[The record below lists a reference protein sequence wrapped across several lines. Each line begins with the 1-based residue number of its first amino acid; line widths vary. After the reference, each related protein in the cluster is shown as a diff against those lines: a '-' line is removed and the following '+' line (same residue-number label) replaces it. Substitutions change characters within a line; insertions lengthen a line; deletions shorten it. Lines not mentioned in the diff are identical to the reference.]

1 MYNINVTTYYK
12 KGKMQMENSI
22 AVQGQMEF
30 MGLEIPVVYGGFGRN
45 QMCILAKTVA
55 EIHDIELKAVN
66 QNIKNNIKRFKD
78 GIDIIDL
85 KTGHFDLPVL
95 EQLGLTK
102 AQIGNAKNI
111 FLLSERGYAKL
122 IKIMD
127 DDKSWEVHDK
137 LVDEYFN
144 LREEVENQ
152 PAPSQIEGNY
162 SHEEALLE
170 LYDLTGH
177 DKEKTLEILNG
188 LMGNQSYKKA
198 DVMEDTPTD
207 SNYKPKY
214 YSITELAESGLVPY
228 HTTIKINNEL
238 RNLGILTRRKDNKP
252 YQGYIDAG
260 YFRYDTI
267 KEYDSYDYKQ
277 EPVKRKGWVL
287 TPEGWEWVIKLLL
300 ENNKPSK

>member
-1 MYNINVTTYYK
+1 
-12 KGKMQMENSI
+12 MQMENSI

-45 QMCILAKTVA
+45 QMCVSDKTVA
-55 EIHDIELKAVN
+55 EIHGQPMKEVRKTIN
-66 QNIKNNIKRFKD
+66 RNIKRFKECVD
-78 GIDIIDL
+78 YIDL
-85 KTGHFDLPVL
+85 KRGNLITTL
-95 EQLGLTK
+95 EQLGY
-102 AQIGNAKNI
+102 AKQSI
-111 FLLSERGYAKL
+111 TQAEHIYLLSERGYAKL

-152 PAPSQIEGNY
+152 PTPSQIEGNY

-177 DKEKTLEILNG
+177 DKDKTLDILNG
-188 LMGNQSYKKA
+188 LMGNQSYKRA
-198 DVMEDTPTD
+198 DVMEDTPMD
-207 SNYKPKY
+207 SNYEPKY

-238 RNLGILTRRKDNKP
+238 RSLGILTRRKDNKP

-260 YFRYDTI
+260 YFKYDTI

>member
-1 MYNINVTTYYK
+1 
-12 KGKMQMENSI
+12 MQMENSI

-55 EIHDIELKAVN
+55 EIHGIELKAVN

-144 LREEVENQ
+144 LREEVENK
-152 PAPSQIEGNY
+152 PTPSQIEGNY

-177 DKEKTLEILNG
+177 DKDKTLDILNG
-188 LMGNQSYKKA
+188 LVGNQSYKKA
-198 DVMEDTPTD
+198 DVMEDTPND

-238 RNLGILTRRKDNKP
+238 RSLGILTRRKDNKP

-260 YFRYDTI
+260 YFKYDTI

-287 TPEGWEWVIKLLL
+287 TPKGWEWVIKLLL

>member
-1 MYNINVTTYYK
+1 
-12 KGKMQMENSI
+12 MQMENSI

-45 QMCILAKTVA
+45 QMCITDKTVA
-55 EIHDIELKAVN
+55 EIHKQRLPKIRQLIN
-66 QNIKNNIKRFKD
+66 NNIKRFKD
-78 GIDIIDL
+78 SIDIIDL
-85 KTGHFDLPVL
+85 KRVLMEYTLL
-95 EQLGLTK
+95 EQLGY
-102 AQIGNAKNI
+102 AKQSI
-111 FLLSERGYAKL
+111 TQAEHIYLLSERGYAKL

-152 PAPSQIEGNY
+152 PTPSQIEGNY

-177 DKEKTLEILNG
+177 DKEKTLDILNG

-207 SNYKPKY
+207 NNYKPKY

-238 RNLGILTRRKDNKP
+238 RSLGILTRKKDNKP

-260 YFRYDTI
+260 YFKYDTI

-287 TPEGWEWVIKLLL
+287 TPKGWEWVIKLLL

>member
-1 MYNINVTTYYK
+1 
-12 KGKMQMENSI
+12 MQMENSI

-55 EIHDIELKAVN
+55 EIHGVELKAVN
-66 QNIKNNIKRFKD
+66 QNIKNNEKRFKD

-85 KTGHFDLPVL
+85 KTGNFDLPVL
-95 EQLGLTK
+95 ESLGFTK
-102 AQIGNAKNI
+102 AQVGNAKHI
-111 FLLSERGYAKL
+111 YLLSERGYAKL

-144 LREEVENQ
+144 LREEVENK
-152 PAPSQIEGNY
+152 PTPSQIEGNY

-177 DKEKTLEILNG
+177 DKDKTLDILNG

-238 RNLGILTRRKDNKP
+238 RSLGILTRRKDNKP

-260 YFRYDTI
+260 YFKYDTI

-287 TPEGWEWVIKLLL
+287 TPKGWEWVIKLLL

>member
-1 MYNINVTTYYK
+1 
-12 KGKMQMENSI
+12 MENSI

-55 EIHDIELKAVN
+55 EIHGVELKAVN
-66 QNIKNNIKRFKD
+66 QNIKNNEKRFKD

-85 KTGHFDLPVL
+85 KTGNFDLPVL
-95 EQLGLTK
+95 ESLGFAK
-102 AQIGNAKNI
+102 AQVGNAKHI
-111 FLLSERGYAKL
+111 YLLSERGYAKL

-144 LREEVENQ
+144 LREEVENK
-152 PAPSQIEGNY
+152 PTPSQIEGNY

-177 DKEKTLEILNG
+177 DKDKTLDILNG
-188 LMGNQSYKKA
+188 LMGNQSHKKA
-198 DVMEDTPTD
+198 DVMEDTPND
-207 SNYKPKY
+207 SSYKPKY

-238 RNLGILTRRKDNKP
+238 RSLGILTRRKDNKP

-260 YFRYDTI
+260 YFKYDTI

-300 ENNKPSK
+300 ESNKPSK

>member
-1 MYNINVTTYYK
+1 
-12 KGKMQMENSI
+12 MQMENSI

-30 MGLEIPVVYGGFGRN
+30 MGLEIPVVSGGFGEDK
-45 QMCILAKTVA
+45 MCVTDKTVS
-55 EIHDIELKAVN
+55 EIHGQPTYKIRQLIN
-66 QNIKNNIKRFKD
+66 NNIKRFKD
-78 GIDIIDL
+78 SVDIIDL
-85 KTGHFDLPVL
+85 KRILHEYTLL
-95 EQLGLTK
+95 EQLGY
-102 AQIGNAKNI
+102 AKQSI
-111 FLLSERGYAKL
+111 TQAEHIYLLSERGYAKL

-144 LREEVENQ
+144 LREEVENK
-152 PAPSQIEGNY
+152 PTPSQIEGNY

-177 DKEKTLEILNG
+177 DKDKTLDILNG

-198 DVMEDTPTD
+198 DVMEDAPTD
-207 SNYKPKY
+207 NNYKPKY

-238 RNLGILTRRKDNKP
+238 RSLGILTRKKDNKP

-260 YFRYDTI
+260 YFKYDTI

-287 TPEGWEWVIKLLL
+287 TPKGWEWVIKLLL

>member
-1 MYNINVTTYYK
+1 
-12 KGKMQMENSI
+12 MQMENSI

-55 EIHDIELKAVN
+55 EIHGVELKAVN
-66 QNIKNNIKRFKD
+66 QNISRNEKRFKD

-85 KTGHFDLPVL
+85 KNSVTLSYPDL
-95 EQLGLTK
+95 EQLGYSK
-102 AQIGNAKNI
+102 QSIANANHI
-111 FLLSERGYAKL
+111 YLLSERGYAKL

-152 PAPSQIEGNY
+152 PTPSQIEGNY

-177 DKEKTLEILNG
+177 DKDKTLDILNG

-198 DVMEDTPTD
+198 DIMEDTPTD
-207 SNYKPKY
+207 NSYKPKY

-238 RNLGILTRRKDNKP
+238 RSLGILTRRKDNKP

-260 YFRYDTI
+260 YFKYDTI

-300 ENNKPSK
+300 ESKKPSK

>member
-1 MYNINVTTYYK
+1 
-12 KGKMQMENSI
+12 MQMENSI

-55 EIHDIELKAVN
+55 EIHGVELKAVN

-78 GIDIIDL
+78 GIDVIDL

-152 PAPSQIEGNY
+152 PTPSQIEGNY

-177 DKEKTLEILNG
+177 DKDKTLEILNG
-188 LMGNQSYKKA
+188 LVGNQSYKKA

-207 SNYKPKY
+207 NNYKPKY
-214 YSITELAESGLVPY
+214 YSITKLAESGLVPY

-238 RNLGILTRRKDNKP
+238 RSLGILTRRKDNKP

-260 YFRYDTI
+260 YFKYDTI

-300 ENNKPSK
+300 ESNKPSK

>member
-1 MYNINVTTYYK
+1 
-12 KGKMQMENSI
+12 MQMENSI

-45 QMCILAKTVA
+45 QMCVSDKTVA
-55 EIHDIELKAVN
+55 EIHGQPMKEVRKTIN
-66 QNIKNNIKRFKD
+66 RNIKRFKECVD
-78 GIDIIDL
+78 YIDL
-85 KTGHFDLPVL
+85 KRGNLITTL
-95 EQLGLTK
+95 EQLGY
-102 AQIGNAKNI
+102 AKQSI
-111 FLLSERGYAKL
+111 TQAEHIYLLSERGYAKL

-177 DKEKTLEILNG
+177 DKDKTLDILNG

-207 SNYKPKY
+207 SNYEPKY

-238 RNLGILTRRKDNKP
+238 RGLGILTRKKDNKP
-252 YQGYIDAG
+252 YQRYIDAG
-260 YFRYDTI
+260 YFKYDTI

-300 ENNKPSK
+300 ESNKPSK

>member
-1 MYNINVTTYYK
+1 
-12 KGKMQMENSI
+12 MQMENSI

-45 QMCILAKTVA
+45 QMCVSDKTVA
-55 EIHDIELKAVN
+55 EIHGQPMKEVRKTIN
-66 QNIKNNIKRFKD
+66 RNIKRFKEGVD
-78 GIDIIDL
+78 YIDL
-85 KTGHFDLPVL
+85 KRGNLITTL
-95 EQLGLTK
+95 EQLGY
-102 AQIGNAKNI
+102 AKQSI
-111 FLLSERGYAKL
+111 TQAEHIYLLSERGYAKL

-152 PAPSQIEGNY
+152 PTPSQIEGNY

-177 DKEKTLEILNG
+177 DKDKTLDILNG

-198 DVMEDTPTD
+198 DVMEDTPMD
-207 SNYKPKY
+207 SNYEPKY

-238 RNLGILTRRKDNKP
+238 RGLGILTRKKDNKP
-252 YQGYIDAG
+252 YQRYIDAG
-260 YFRYDTI
+260 YFKYDTI

-287 TPEGWEWVIKLLL
+287 TPKGWEWVIKLLL

>member
-1 MYNINVTTYYK
+1 
-12 KGKMQMENSI
+12 MQMENSI

-55 EIHDIELKAVN
+55 EIHGVELKAVN
-66 QNIKNNIKRFKD
+66 QNIKNNEKRFKD

-85 KTGHFDLPVL
+85 KTGNFDLPVL
-95 EQLGLTK
+95 ESLGFAK
-102 AQIGNAKNI
+102 AQVGNAKHI
-111 FLLSERGYAKL
+111 YLLSERGYAKL

-144 LREEVENQ
+144 FREEVENQ
-152 PAPSQIEGNY
+152 PTPSQIEGNY

-177 DKEKTLEILNG
+177 DKDKTLDILNG
-188 LMGNQSYKKA
+188 LMGNQSHKKA
-198 DVMEDTPTD
+198 DVMEDTPND
-207 SNYKPKY
+207 SSYKPKY

-238 RNLGILTRRKDNKP
+238 RSLGILTRRKDNKP

-260 YFRYDTI
+260 YFKYDTI

-300 ENNKPSK
+300 ESNKPSK

>member
-1 MYNINVTTYYK
+1 
-12 KGKMQMENSI
+12 MQMENSI

-45 QMCILAKTVA
+45 QMCISDKTVS
-55 EIHDIELKAVN
+55 EIHGQPTIEIRKTIN
-66 QNIKNNIKRFKD
+66 RNIKRFKE
-78 GIDIIDL
+78 GIDHIDL
-85 KTGHFDLPVL
+85 KIVSNEITNNLL
-95 EQLGLTK
+95 EQLGFSKMQIAK
-102 AQIGNAKNI
+102 AEHIY
-111 FLLSERGYAKL
+111 LLSERGYAKL

-144 LREEVENQ
+144 LREEVENK
-152 PAPSQIEGNY
+152 PTPSQIEGNY

-177 DKEKTLEILNG
+177 NKDKTLDILNG

-198 DVMEDTPTD
+198 DVMEDTPMD

-214 YSITELAESGLVPY
+214 YSITELAESGLVPF

-238 RNLGILTRRKDNKP
+238 RSLGILTRRKDNKP

-260 YFRYDTI
+260 YFKYDTI

-300 ENNKPSK
+300 ESKKPSK

>member
-1 MYNINVTTYYK
+1 
-12 KGKMQMENSI
+12 
-22 AVQGQMEF
+22 
-30 MGLEIPVVYGGFGRN
+30 
-45 QMCILAKTVA
+45 
-55 EIHDIELKAVN
+55 
-66 QNIKNNIKRFKD
+66 
-78 GIDIIDL
+78 
-85 KTGHFDLPVL
+85 
-95 EQLGLTK
+95 
-102 AQIGNAKNI
+102 
-111 FLLSERGYAKL
+111 
-122 IKIMD
+122 MD

-144 LREEVENQ
+144 LREEVENK
-152 PAPSQIEGNY
+152 PTPSQIEGNY

-177 DKEKTLEILNG
+177 DKEKTLDILNG

-198 DVMEDTPTD
+198 DVMEDTPND

-238 RNLGILTRRKDNKP
+238 RSLGILTRKKDNKP
-252 YQGYIDAG
+252 YQRYIDAG
-260 YFRYDTI
+260 YFKYDTI

-300 ENNKPSK
+300 ESNKPSK

>member
-1 MYNINVTTYYK
+1 
-12 KGKMQMENSI
+12 MQMENSI

-45 QMCILAKTVA
+45 QMCVSDKTVA
-55 EIHDIELKAVN
+55 EIHGQATYEIRKTIN
-66 QNIKNNIKRFKD
+66 RNIKRFKD
-78 GIDIIDL
+78 GIDYIDL
-85 KTGHFDLPVL
+85 KRSNGITTL
-95 EQLGLTK
+95 EQLGY
-102 AQIGNAKNI
+102 AKQSI
-111 FLLSERGYAKL
+111 TQAEHIYLLSERGYAKL

-144 LREEVENQ
+144 LREEAENK
-152 PAPSQIEGNY
+152 PTPSQIEGNY

-177 DKEKTLEILNG
+177 DKGKTLEILNG
-188 LMGNQSYKKA
+188 LTGNQSYKKA
-198 DVMEDTPTD
+198 DIMEDTPTN
-207 SNYKPKY
+207 SNYKPKH

-238 RNLGILTRRKDNKP
+238 RSLGILTRKKDNKP
-252 YQGYIDAG
+252 YQRYIDAG
-260 YFRYDTI
+260 YFKYDTI
-267 KEYDSYDYKQ
+267 KEYDNYDYKQ

-287 TPEGWEWVIKLLL
+287 TPKGWEWVIKLLL

>member
-1 MYNINVTTYYK
+1 
-12 KGKMQMENSI
+12 MQMENSI

-45 QMCILAKTVA
+45 QMCVSDKTVA
-55 EIHDIELKAVN
+55 EIHGQPMKEVRKTIN
-66 QNIKNNIKRFKD
+66 RNIKRFKECVD
-78 GIDIIDL
+78 YIDL
-85 KTGHFDLPVL
+85 KRGNLITTL
-95 EQLGLTK
+95 EQLGY
-102 AQIGNAKNI
+102 AKQSI
-111 FLLSERGYAKL
+111 TQAEHIYLLSERGYAKL

-152 PAPSQIEGNY
+152 PTPSQIEGNY

-177 DKEKTLEILNG
+177 DKDKTLEILNG
-188 LMGNQSYKKA
+188 LVGNQSYKKA

-238 RNLGILTRRKDNKP
+238 RSLGILTRRKDNKP

-260 YFRYDTI
+260 YFKYDTI

>member
-1 MYNINVTTYYK
+1 
-12 KGKMQMENSI
+12 MQMENSI

-55 EIHDIELKAVN
+55 EIHGVELKAVN
-66 QNIKNNIKRFKD
+66 QNIKNNEKRFKD

-85 KTGHFDLPVL
+85 KTGNFDLPVL
-95 EQLGLTK
+95 ESLGFTK
-102 AQIGNAKNI
+102 AQVGNAKHI
-111 FLLSERGYAKL
+111 YLLSERGYAKL

-144 LREEVENQ
+144 LREEVENK
-152 PAPSQIEGNY
+152 PTPSQIEGNY

-177 DKEKTLEILNG
+177 DKDKTLDILNG
-188 LMGNQSYKKA
+188 LTGNQSYKKA

-238 RNLGILTRRKDNKP
+238 RSLGILTRRKDNKP

-260 YFRYDTI
+260 YFKYDTI

-300 ENNKPSK
+300 ESNKPSK

>member
-1 MYNINVTTYYK
+1 
-12 KGKMQMENSI
+12 MQMENSI

-55 EIHDIELKAVN
+55 EIHGVELKAVN
-66 QNIKNNIKRFKD
+66 QNIKNNEKRFKD

-85 KTGHFDLPVL
+85 KTGNFDLPVL
-95 EQLGLTK
+95 ESLGFTK
-102 AQIGNAKNI
+102 AQVGNAKHI
-111 FLLSERGYAKL
+111 YIHSERGYAKL

-152 PAPSQIEGNY
+152 PTPSQIEGNY

-177 DKEKTLEILNG
+177 DNEKSLDILNG
-188 LMGNQSYKKA
+188 LLGNQSHKKA
-198 DVMEDTPTD
+198 DVM
-207 SNYKPKY
+207 
-214 YSITELAESGLVPY
+214 
-228 HTTIKINNEL
+228 
-238 RNLGILTRRKDNKP
+238 
-252 YQGYIDAG
+252 
-260 YFRYDTI
+260 
-267 KEYDSYDYKQ
+267 
-277 EPVKRKGWVL
+277 
-287 TPEGWEWVIKLLL
+287 
-300 ENNKPSK
+300 

>member
-1 MYNINVTTYYK
+1 
-12 KGKMQMENSI
+12 MQMENSI

-55 EIHDIELKAVN
+55 EIHGVELKAVN

-144 LREEVENQ
+144 LREEMENQ
-152 PAPSQIEGNY
+152 PTPSQIEGNY

-177 DKEKTLEILNG
+177 DKDKTLDILNG

-198 DVMEDTPTD
+198 DVMEDTPMD

-238 RNLGILTRRKDNKP
+238 RGLGILTRKKDNKP
-252 YQGYIDAG
+252 YQRYIDAG
-260 YFRYDTI
+260 YFKYDTI

-300 ENNKPSK
+300 ESKKPSK

>member
-1 MYNINVTTYYK
+1 
-12 KGKMQMENSI
+12 MQMENSI

-45 QMCILAKTVA
+45 QMCISDKTVS
-55 EIHDIELKAVN
+55 EIHGQPTIEIRKTIN
-66 QNIKNNIKRFKD
+66 RNIKRFKE
-78 GIDIIDL
+78 GIDHIDL
-85 KTGHFDLPVL
+85 KIVSNEITNNLL
-95 EQLGLTK
+95 EQLGFSKMQIAK
-102 AQIGNAKNI
+102 AEHIY
-111 FLLSERGYAKL
+111 LLSERGYAKL

-152 PAPSQIEGNY
+152 PTPSQIEGNY

-188 LMGNQSYKKA
+188 LMGNQNYKKA
-198 DVMEDTPTD
+198 DVMEDTPMD
-207 SNYKPKY
+207 NNYKPKY

-228 HTTIKINNEL
+228 RTTIKINNEL
-238 RNLGILTRRKDNKP
+238 RSLGILTRRKDNKP

-260 YFRYDTI
+260 YFKYDTI

-287 TPEGWEWVIKLLL
+287 TPKGWEWVIKLLL

>member
-1 MYNINVTTYYK
+1 
-12 KGKMQMENSI
+12 MQMENSI

-45 QMCILAKTVA
+45 QMCVSDKTVA
-55 EIHDIELKAVN
+55 EIHGQPMKEVRKTIN
-66 QNIKNNIKRFKD
+66 RNIKRFKECVD
-78 GIDIIDL
+78 YIDL
-85 KTGHFDLPVL
+85 KRGNLITTL
-95 EQLGLTK
+95 EQLGY
-102 AQIGNAKNI
+102 AKQSI
-111 FLLSERGYAKL
+111 TQAEHIYLLSERGYAKL

-152 PAPSQIEGNY
+152 PTPSQIEGNY

-177 DKEKTLEILNG
+177 DKDKTLDILNG

-198 DVMEDTPTD
+198 DVMEDTPMD
-207 SNYKPKY
+207 SNYEPKY

-238 RNLGILTRRKDNKP
+238 RGLGILTRKKDNKP
-252 YQGYIDAG
+252 YQRYIDAG
-260 YFRYDTI
+260 YFKYDTI

-287 TPEGWEWVIKLLL
+287 TPKGWEWVIKLLL

>member
-1 MYNINVTTYYK
+1 
-12 KGKMQMENSI
+12 MENSI

-55 EIHDIELKAVN
+55 EIHGVELKAVN

-144 LREEVENQ
+144 LREEMENQ
-152 PAPSQIEGNY
+152 PTPSQIEGNY

-177 DKEKTLEILNG
+177 DKDKTLDILNG

-198 DVMEDTPTD
+198 DVMEDTPMD

-228 HTTIKINNEL
+228 HTTIKINSEL
-238 RNLGILTRRKDNKP
+238 RSLGILTRRKDNKP

-260 YFRYDTI
+260 YFKYDTI

-300 ENNKPSK
+300 ESKKPSK

>member
-1 MYNINVTTYYK
+1 
-12 KGKMQMENSI
+12 MENSI

-45 QMCILAKTVA
+45 QMCVSDKTVA
-55 EIHDIELKAVN
+55 EIHGQATYEIRKTIN
-66 QNIKNNIKRFKD
+66 RNIKRFKD
-78 GIDIIDL
+78 GIDYIDL
-85 KTGHFDLPVL
+85 KRSNGITTL
-95 EQLGLTK
+95 EQLGY
-102 AQIGNAKNI
+102 AKQSI
-111 FLLSERGYAKL
+111 TQAEHIYLLSERGYAKL

-144 LREEVENQ
+144 LREEAENK
-152 PAPSQIEGNY
+152 PTPSQIEGNY

-177 DKEKTLEILNG
+177 DKGKTLEILNG
-188 LMGNQSYKKA
+188 LTGNQSYKKA
-198 DVMEDTPTD
+198 DIMEDTPTN
-207 SNYKPKY
+207 SNYKPKH

-238 RNLGILTRRKDNKP
+238 RSLGILTRKKDNKP
-252 YQGYIDAG
+252 YQRYIDAG
-260 YFRYDTI
+260 YFKYDTI
-267 KEYDSYDYKQ
+267 KEYDNYDYKQ

-287 TPEGWEWVIKLLL
+287 TPKGWEWVIKLLL

>member
-1 MYNINVTTYYK
+1 
-12 KGKMQMENSI
+12 MQMENSI

-45 QMCILAKTVA
+45 QMCVSDKTVA
-55 EIHDIELKAVN
+55 EIHGQPMKEVRKTIN
-66 QNIKNNIKRFKD
+66 RNIKRFKECVD
-78 GIDIIDL
+78 YIDL
-85 KTGHFDLPVL
+85 KRGNLITTL
-95 EQLGLTK
+95 EQLGY
-102 AQIGNAKNI
+102 AKQSI
-111 FLLSERGYAKL
+111 TQAEHIYLLSERGYAKL

-152 PAPSQIEGNY
+152 PTPSQIEGNY

-177 DKEKTLEILNG
+177 DKDKTLDILNG

-198 DVMEDTPTD
+198 DVMEDTPMD
-207 SNYKPKY
+207 SNYEPKY

-238 RNLGILTRRKDNKP
+238 RGLGILTRKKDNKP
-252 YQGYIDAG
+252 YQRYIDAG
-260 YFRYDTI
+260 YFKYDTI

-287 TPEGWEWVIKLLL
+287 TPKGWEWVVKLLL

>member
-1 MYNINVTTYYK
+1 MPLWFVDY
-12 KGKMQMENSI
+12 
-22 AVQGQMEF
+22 
-30 MGLEIPVVYGGFGRN
+30 
-45 QMCILAKTVA
+45 
-55 EIHDIELKAVN
+55 
-66 QNIKNNIKRFKD
+66 
-78 GIDIIDL
+78 IDL
-85 KTGHFDLPVL
+85 KRGNLITTL
-95 EQLGLTK
+95 EQLGY
-102 AQIGNAKNI
+102 AKQSI
-111 FLLSERGYAKL
+111 TQAEHIYLLSERGYAKL

-152 PAPSQIEGNY
+152 PTPSQIEGNY

-177 DKEKTLEILNG
+177 DKDKTLDILNG

-207 SNYKPKY
+207 SNYEPKY

-238 RNLGILTRRKDNKP
+238 RSLGILTRRKDNKP

-260 YFRYDTI
+260 YFKYDTI

-300 ENNKPSK
+300 ESKKPSK

>member
-1 MYNINVTTYYK
+1 
-12 KGKMQMENSI
+12 MQMENSI

-55 EIHDIELKAVN
+55 EIHGIELKAVN

-144 LREEVENQ
+144 LRKEVENQ
-152 PAPSQIEGNY
+152 PTPSQIEGNY

-177 DKEKTLEILNG
+177 DKEKTLDILNG
-188 LMGNQSYKKA
+188 LTGNQSYKKA
-198 DVMEDTPTD
+198 DVTEDTPMD

-238 RNLGILTRRKDNKP
+238 RSLGILTRRKDNKP

-260 YFRYDTI
+260 YFKYDTI

-300 ENNKPSK
+300 ESNKPSK

>member
-1 MYNINVTTYYK
+1 
-12 KGKMQMENSI
+12 MQMENSI

-55 EIHDIELKAVN
+55 EIHGITVGEVN
-66 QNIKNNIKRFKD
+66 QNIKRNEKRFKD
-78 GIDIIDL
+78 GIDIIDFKKFAITESYSQML
-85 KTGHFDLPVL
+85 K
-95 EQLGLTK
+95 ENLGFTQ
-102 AQIGNAKNI
+102 AQINASKNI
-111 FLLSERGYAKL
+111 YLLSERGYAKL

-152 PAPSQIEGNY
+152 PTPSQIEGNY

-177 DKEKTLEILNG
+177 DKDKTLDILNG

-238 RNLGILTRRKDNKP
+238 RSLGILTRKKDNKP
-252 YQGYIDAG
+252 YQRYIDAG
-260 YFRYDTI
+260 YFKYDTI

-287 TPEGWEWVIKLLL
+287 TPKGWEWVIKLLL
-300 ENNKPSK
+300 EDNKPSK